1 MQQDNSKSQNKENKK
16 SKEDDG
22 NPRFGRLLLILI
34 AAVGLIVFITFA
46 SESYYS

>member
-1 MQQDNSKSQNKENKK
+1 MLHNKHGSSNEDKEK
-16 SKEDDG
+16 IVEDDG